1 MAPTVALTEAG
12 AVVGIAC
19 IPRLSMRVVA
29 RELACG
35 LVTHSMRS
43 APHVPR
49 WLWPS
54 GRVLLYAVMGLVMA
68 SCQPRLSPTRL
79 PSAPPEPRF
88 LPPLSVLQTRPGAGA
103 MAPSAEQQTAFTAA
117 EALRTSGQ
125 PLQARQAFADFVRR
139 YPNSDLTDDALLAL
153 GHISATLEQYEQ
165 ALTYYRFLLQRFPRS
180 ERVPEAHLGLGV
192 ALYYRRDYPN
202 SLAALRQYLTLAPTG
217 EPRGL
222 AHYYLGAVALQQQ
235 RYADAI
241 PELQAAVQTS
251 GDPAVEQQ
259 ARQHIVHTV
268 REVLTVEAL
277 VLLAQRYAK
286 TSPGDLILERL
297 AQEYRKRGNRTAEA
311 DALRRLTT
319 AFPHAPDI
327 EAAQTRLQSLQALRT
342 TEPQTTEPRTTEPRA
357 TERGKIGV
365 LLPLSGAGARAGTR
379 ALHGIELAL
388 AMAQERDPALQVS
401 LAIRDST
408 QHAAAAQDALRA
420 LVNEEHVLGV
430 IGPLLS
436 RTAIELAPLADQL
449 RVPLISPYARDSD
462 FPALSPYAM
471 RNSLTDTMQGRFLA
485 EYAIGVLKLQRF
497 VILHPESPYGTALS
511 DRFRE
516 QVLQRQGE
524 IVAVVPYNLKNTNIG
539 RVLGRLNGLQYDA
552 IFLPEYAETVRVIVA
567 QLAAQNIKGVQ
578 LLGTDGWN
586 APGLVAKDARL
597 LEGAIFVDGFFVSA
611 PAPAVQ
617 TFVEQF
623 RDRYQETPDLLAA
636 QAYDTLLMCVQVLK
650 AGAQTPLQLR
660 DGLLHVHDFDGV
672 SGLTSMG
679 STRDAEKVPYL
690 LTVKDG
696 QIVQLNA
703 TAPQ

>member
-1 MAPTVALTEAG
+1 
-12 AVVGIAC
+12 
-19 IPRLSMRVVA
+19 MRVVA
-29 RELACG
+29 RELICC
-35 LVTHSMRS
+35 LVTHLMCA

-49 WLWPS
+49 WSWPS
-54 GRVLLYAVMGLVMA
+54 WRVVLYGVMGLVMA
-68 SCQPRLSPTRL
+68 SCQPRLSPTL
-79 PSAPPEPRF
+79 PPSAAPEPRF
-88 LPPLSVLQTRPGAGA
+88 LPPLSASQTRPGAGA
-103 MAPSAEQQTAFTAA
+103 VALSAEQQTAFRAA

-165 ALTYYRFLLQRFPRS
+165 ALPYYRSLLERFPRS
-180 ERVPEAHLGLGV
+180 ELVPEAQLGLGV
-192 ALYYRRDYPN
+192 ALYHRRDYSN
-202 SLAALRQYLTLAPTG
+202 SLVALRQYLTLVPSG
-217 EPRGL
+217 KSRGL
-222 AHYYLGAVALQQQ
+222 ARYYLGVVALKQQ

-241 PELQAAVQTS
+241 PELQAAVETS
-251 GDPAVEQQ
+251 GDPAVVQQ

-268 REVLTVEAL
+268 REILTVDAL
-277 VLLAQRYAK
+277 VLLAQQYAK

-319 AFPHAPDI
+319 AFPHTPDI
-327 EAAQTRLQSLQALRT
+327 QAAQARLQSLQALRT
-342 TEPQTTEPRTTEPRA
+342 TEPRTTERS
-357 TERGKIGV
+357 KIGV

-379 ALHGIELAL
+379 ALRGIELAL
-388 AMAQERDPALQVS
+388 AIAQERDPALQVS

-408 QHAAAAQDALRA
+408 QNAAAAQDALRD

-449 RVPLISPYARDSD
+449 SVPLISPYARDSD

-497 VILHPESPYGTALS
+497 VILHPESPYGTALR

-524 IVAVVPYNLKNTNIG
+524 IVAVLSYNPNSANIS

-552 IFLPEYAETVRVIVA
+552 IFLPEYADKVPVIVA

-578 LLGTDGWN
+578 LLGTDAWN
-586 APGLVAKDARL
+586 TPGLVAKDARL
-597 LEGAIFVDGFFVSA
+597 LESAIFVDGFFVSA
-611 PAPAVQ
+611 PAPAVH

-623 RDRYQETPDLLAA
+623 RERYQETPDLLAA

-650 AGAQTPLQLR
+650 AGAHTPRQLR
-660 DGLLHVHDFDGV
+660 DGLLRVHDFDGV
-672 SGLTSMG
+672 SGLTSMR
-679 STRDAEKVPYL
+679 STRDAEKVLYL

-703 TAPQ
+703 AAPR

>member
-1 MAPTVALTEAG
+1 
-12 AVVGIAC
+12 
-19 IPRLSMRVVA
+19 
-29 RELACG
+29 
-35 LVTHSMRS
+35 
-43 APHVPR
+43 
-49 WLWPS
+49 
-54 GRVLLYAVMGLVMA
+54 
-68 SCQPRLSPTRL
+68 
-79 PSAPPEPRF
+79 
-88 LPPLSVLQTRPGAGA
+88 

-139 YPNSDLTDDALLAL
+139 YPTSDLTDDALLAL

-165 ALTYYRFLLQRFPRS
+165 ALTYYRSLLQRFPRS

-192 ALYYRRDYPN
+192 ALYYRRDYPS
-202 SLAALRQYLTLAPTG
+202 SLATLRQYLTLAPSG
-217 EPRGL
+217 KSHGL

-241 PELQAAVQTS
+241 PELQAAVETS
-251 GDPAVEQQ
+251 GDPAVVQQ
-259 ARQHIVHTV
+259 SRQHIVRTV
-268 REVLTVEAL
+268 REILTVEAL

-327 EAAQTRLQSLQALRT
+327 QAAQTRLQSLQALRT
-342 TEPQTTEPRTTEPRA
+342 PEPRTPEPR
-357 TERGKIGV
+357 TPERSKIGV

-379 ALHGIELAL
+379 ALRGIELAL

-408 QHAAAAQDALRA
+408 QNAAAAQDALRA

-485 EYAIGVLKLQRF
+485 EYAISVLKLQRF
-497 VILHPESPYGTALS
+497 VILHPEGPYGTALR

-524 IVAVVPYNLKNTNIG
+524 IVAVVPYDLKNTNIG

-586 APGLVAKDARL
+586 APGLVAKDAQL

-660 DGLLHVHDFDGV
+660 DELLHVRDFDGV

-703 TAPQ
+703 AAPR